1 MTIEL
6 TTAFV
11 AKLAFDFPELLP
23 IFGKQLKTDDCREI
37 YPHALMCDYTRYI
50 ASQDKIYP
58 WMKNFITELENNFS
72 SVEDDSISNIIAV
85 SFIEPFVMDT
95 PSRSFAYELLSPK
108 LKEYYERVSGGSL
121 S

>member
-23 IFGKQLKTDDCREI
+23 ILGKQLETDDCREI

-50 ASQDKIYP
+50 SSQDKIYP
-58 WMKNFITELENNFS
+58 WVKNFITELENNFR
-72 SVEDDSISNIIAV
+72 SVEDDSISNLIAV
-85 SFIEPFVMDT
+85 SFIEPFVVDA
-95 PSRSFAYELLSPK
+95 PSIGFANELLSPK
-108 LKEYYERVSGGSL
+108 LKEYYERVSGGYL
-121 S
+121 T